1 MVRYCVMWKFKS
13 SDDKTPKELAEE
25 VKEKYES
32 LMGLVPGLLNI
43 ESV

>member
-25 VKEKYES
+25 VKENMS
-32 LMGLVPGLLNI
+32 LSWDLCRDC
-43 ESV
+43 